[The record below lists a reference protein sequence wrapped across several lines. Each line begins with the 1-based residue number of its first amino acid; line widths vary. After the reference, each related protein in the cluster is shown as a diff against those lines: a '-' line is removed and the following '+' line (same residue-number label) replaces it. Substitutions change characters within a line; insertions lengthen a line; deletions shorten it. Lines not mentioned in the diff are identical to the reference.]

1 LNLITQIYE
10 DPRNNLYLSQ
20 NLTEVQV
27 ISRHFSNDGAF
38 ECNILNPL
46 CNGEANPR
54 RIIHHPQLISPEYEP
69 KELMEEGLKVKFA
82 LDLIVQIS
90 RIHNAV
96 YVSESRTL
104 LFPTILAVCRSCSK
118 SFRQMKVN

>member
-1 LNLITQIYE
+1 MNLITQIYE

-54 RIIHHPQLISPEYEP
+54 RIIHHPQLISPEYAP
-69 KELMEEGLKVKFA
+69 KELMEEALEVKFA
-82 LDLIVQIS
+82 LDLIVRIS

-118 SFRQMKVN
+118 SFRKMKVN

>member
-1 LNLITQIYE
+1 
-10 DPRNNLYLSQ
+10 
-20 NLTEVQV
+20 V

-54 RIIHHPQLISPEYEP
+54 RIIHHPQLISPEYAP
-69 KELMEEGLKVKFA
+69 KELMEEALEVKFA
-82 LDLIVQIS
+82 LDLIVRIS

-118 SFRQMKVN
+118 SFRKMKVN